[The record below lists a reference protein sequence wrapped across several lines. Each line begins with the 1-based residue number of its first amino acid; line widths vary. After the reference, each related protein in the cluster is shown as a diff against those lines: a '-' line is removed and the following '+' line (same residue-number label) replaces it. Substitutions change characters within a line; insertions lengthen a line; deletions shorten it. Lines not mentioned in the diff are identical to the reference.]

1 MLKYFRAIKGVKV
14 LHAAA
19 IATDY
24 SPYTVIN
31 PSKLLQPMFLIEFC
45 FSFIFLSPSLYGLQ
59 TFTHNVLNPGSSVVI
74 AVTMHMCL
82 HCGQPHFLEKQTS
95 PKRRGTT
102 IACFLIES

>member
-1 MLKYFRAIKGVKV
+1 MLKYFRAIKGVKA

-31 PSKLLQPMFLIEFC
+31 PSKLLPMFLIEFC
-45 FSFIFLSPSLYGLQ
+45 FSFIFLSPSLYGLK

-82 HCGQPHFLEKQTS
+82 HSPHFLEKQTS

-102 IACFLIES
+102 LACFLIES